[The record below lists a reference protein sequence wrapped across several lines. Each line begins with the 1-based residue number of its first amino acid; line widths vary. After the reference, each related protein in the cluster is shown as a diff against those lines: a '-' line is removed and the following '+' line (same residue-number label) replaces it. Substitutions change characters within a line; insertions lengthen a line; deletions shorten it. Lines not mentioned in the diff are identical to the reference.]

1 MPAGE
6 WLIIVA
12 PFSNGDH
19 TETLRQPLT
28 VGADSVRTGL
38 ELTTSISVDVSMQLL
53 EAVTEAAL
61 SDMTV
66 TAVSHDGYGNIT
78 FERTDADGNASE
90 LLMPGTWSFYFNR
103 TIGTKSWFMDTSGA
117 PFSTCLLYTSPSPRD

>member
-12 PFSNGDH
+12 PFSNDH

-38 ELTTSISVDVSMQLL
+38 ELTTSISIDVSMQLL
-53 EAVTEAAL
+53 EAV
-61 SDMTV
+61 
-66 TAVSHDGYGNIT
+66 
-78 FERTDADGNASE
+78 RKQ
-90 LLMPGTWSFYFNR
+90 P
-103 TIGTKSWFMDTSGA
+103 
-117 PFSTCLLYTSPSPRD
+117 